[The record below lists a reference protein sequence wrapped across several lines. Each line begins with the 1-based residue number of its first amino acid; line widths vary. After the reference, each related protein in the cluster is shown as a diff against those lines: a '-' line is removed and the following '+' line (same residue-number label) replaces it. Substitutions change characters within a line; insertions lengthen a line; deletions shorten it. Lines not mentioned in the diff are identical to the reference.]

1 MCLCNGVLAGGGHA
15 VSIQEVICAHSEGHR
30 ASSKRPYR
38 AIQEVVWCHGRG
50 HMVGSKRSYGVT
62 QEILRFHARVHMMG
76 PNGSYGGIHD
86 VTLARSEGPLG
97 ASGGSFGAIWGGRG
111 GPARTSQRPHCL
123 GNYCMGCWAR
133 PRMHQN
139 LRHVS
144 FQCGM
149 CCMCH
154 SKTALGSSGVLE
166 LFLVRPILALPQ
178 QPSGPEKVCKRISVL
193 VKHWQATRALTRWPW
208 SGWLTQR
215 FDPPCGW
222 PKPKGLVGGAGRGA
236 LLVAQAEEPCWWLNQ
251 KGWALLVA
259 QAQEP
264 C

>member
-1 MCLCNGVLAGGGHA
+1 M
-15 VSIQEVICAHSEGHR
+15 
-30 ASSKRPYR
+30 
-38 AIQEVVWCHGRG
+38 
-50 HMVGSKRSYGVT
+50 SKRSFALIRRVIGRHPRGHIGPSKRSCGVMEEVIWWGPRGHT
-62 QEILRFHARVHMMG
+62 VSAQEILRLHARVRMMG

-178 QPSGPEKVCKRISVL
+178 EPSGPEKVCKRI
-193 VKHWQATRALTRWPW
+193 PM
-208 SGWLTQR
+208 
-215 FDPPCGW
+215 
-222 PKPKGLVGGAGRGA
+222 
-236 LLVAQAEEPCWWLNQ
+236 
-251 KGWALLVA
+251 
-259 QAQEP
+259 
-264 C
+264 